1 MKDKFYELEVLCS
14 QECRELFEDLVF
26 SLGVTCT
33 QETAGGFI
41 IRDEDELDE
50 VEFGL
55 QEYAKS
61 LQNTLE
67 REIEFKIT
75 KSQKEN
81 KDWLNE
87 YKKNVRPIEIGK
99 FYIHPSWEESKDGF
113 KNIVI
118 DPALAFGSGHHE
130 STSACIEYLQKYAAN
145 GMSALDVGCG
155 SGILSIALAKLGCV
169 TDACDTDEQAVQSSQ
184 KNAELNGVKFN
195 QIWIGSVANL
205 DKKYDVV
212 VANIIA
218 DVILMLKNDLIN
230 LLKEGSYLVLAGVLD
245 KYETRI
251 LEAFSSL
258 KPVESQTKNEWK
270 SFVFQKA

>member
-1 MKDKFYELEVLCS
+1 MVDYKNWIPRGMLAASGGGALVALVGVVICKMSGAVQGIRLCALILFGVL
-14 QECRELFEDLVF
+14 FV
-26 SLGVTCT
+26 
-33 QETAGGFI
+33 A
-41 IRDEDELDE
+41 
-50 VEFGL
+50 FGL
-55 QEYAKS
+55 FFLWAAFAYRAFSYRGRQH
-61 LQNTLE
+61 L
-67 REIEFKIT
+67 
-75 KSQKEN
+75 
-81 KDWLNE
+81 
-87 YKKNVRPIEIGK
+87 
-99 FYIHPSWEESKDGF
+99 SKD
-113 KNIVI
+113 IVE
-118 DPALAFGSGHHE
+118 GV
-130 STSACIEYLQKYAAN
+130 AAYVQLPQD
-145 GMSALDVGCG
+145 GLGLDVGCG

-195 QIWIGSVANL
+195 QIWTGSVANL

>member
-14 QECRELFEDLVF
+14 QELRELFEDLVF

-33 QETAGGFI
+33 QETVGGFI

-55 QEYAKS
+55 REYAKS
-61 LQNTLE
+61 LQDALSC
-67 REIEFKIT
+67 EIEFKVT

-113 KNIVI
+113 ENIII

-130 STSACIEYLQKYAAN
+130 STSACIECLQKYAAN

-195 QIWIGSVANL
+195 QIWTGSVANL

-258 KPVESQTKNEWK
+258 KLIESQTKNEWK

>member
-14 QECRELFEDLVF
+14 QELRELFEDLVF

-33 QETAGGFI
+33 QEIAGGFI
-41 IRDEDELDE
+41 VRDEDELDE

-61 LQNTLE
+61 LQNALG

-99 FYIHPSWEESKDGF
+99 FYIHPSWEESKGGF
-113 KNIVI
+113 ENIII

-130 STSACIEYLQKYAAN
+130 STSACIECLQKYAAN

-184 KNAELNGVKFN
+184 KNAKLNGVKFN
-195 QIWIGSVANL
+195 QIWTGSVANL

-258 KPVESQTKNEWK
+258 KLVESQTKNEWK

>member
-14 QECRELFEDLVF
+14 QELRELFEDLVF

-33 QETAGGFI
+33 QETVGGFI

-61 LQNTLE
+61 LQDALG

-99 FYIHPSWEESKDGF
+99 FYIHPSWEESKSRF
-113 KNIVI
+113 ENIII

-155 SGILSIALAKLGCV
+155 SGILSISLAKLGCI
-169 TDACDTDEQAVQSSQ
+169 TDACDTDEQAVHSSQ
-184 KNAELNGVKFN
+184 KNAELNGAKFN
-195 QIWIGSVANL
+195 QIWTGSVANL
-205 DKKYDVV
+205 DKKYDLV

-258 KPVESQTKNEWK
+258 KLVESQTKNEWK

>member
-1 MKDKFYELEVLCS
+1 MDHRIRPPPPHTGPVAEGRGCMSSNTSPTGTQHQGEASQSETTVLS
-14 QECRELFEDLVF
+14 TPYGQPEGVRRQSVF
-26 SLGVTCT
+26 QAAAKVAAPHAHSAN
-33 QETAGGFI
+33 TA
-41 IRDEDELDE
+41 
-50 VEFGL
+50 
-55 QEYAKS
+55 AS
-61 LQNTLE
+61 
-67 REIEFKIT
+67 
-75 KSQKEN
+75 
-81 KDWLNE
+81 
-87 YKKNVRPIEIGK
+87 
-99 FYIHPSWEESKDGF
+99 
-113 KNIVI
+113 
-118 DPALAFGSGHHE
+118 
-130 STSACIEYLQKYAAN
+130 

-155 SGILSIALAKLGCV
+155 SGILSIALSKLGCV

-195 QIWIGSVANL
+195 QIWTGSVANL

-258 KPVESQTKNEWK
+258 KPVENQTKNEWK